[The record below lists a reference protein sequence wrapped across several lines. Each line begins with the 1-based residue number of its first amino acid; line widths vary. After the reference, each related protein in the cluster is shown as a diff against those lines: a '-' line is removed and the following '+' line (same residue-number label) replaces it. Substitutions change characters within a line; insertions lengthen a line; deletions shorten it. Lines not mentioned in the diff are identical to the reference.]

1 MEITMRASGALV
13 VAGLFSANLL
23 LAADPC
29 QSGLPAG
36 QRPGPYSFV
45 ISTGPL
51 RGQAQCFVCETAER
65 PAVVVFARDLSEPL
79 GKLVA
84 QLDQAVADRKKEELR
99 GWVTF
104 LSDDQPALDK
114 KVVDWGKKH
123 AVRTIPLGVFEDA
136 QGPPAYK
143 LAKDADVTV
152 LLFVKRKVVANFA
165 FRSGELT
172 EEKASEILKALPNIL
187 PAKE

>member
-1 MEITMRASGALV
+1 MCRSYFVAVTFVLFAS
-13 VAGLFSANLL
+13 LL
-23 LAADPC
+23 LAAEPC

-45 ISTGPL
+45 VSTGPL
-51 RGQAQCFVCETAER
+51 RGQSQCFVCETADR
-65 PAVVVFARDLSEPL
+65 PAVVVFARELSEPL

-84 QLDQAVADRKKEELR
+84 QLDKTVADHKKEEMR

-104 LSDDQPALDK
+104 LSEDQPTLDG
-114 KVVDWGKKH
+114 KVVEWGKKH
-123 AVRTIPLGVFEDA
+123 AVRTMPLGVFEDA

-143 LAKDADVTV
+143 LSKDADVTV
-152 LLFVKRKVVANFA
+152 LFFVKRKVVANFA
-165 FRSGELT
+165 YRSGELT
-172 EEKASEILKALPNIL
+172 DEKAADVLKALPNIL

>member
-1 MEITMRASGALV
+1 VLFAS
-13 VAGLFSANLL
+13 LL
-23 LAADPC
+23 LAAEPC

-45 ISTGPL
+45 VSTGPL
-51 RGQAQCFVCETAER
+51 RGQSQCFVCETADR
-65 PAVVVFARDLSEPL
+65 PAVVVFARELSEPL

-84 QLDQAVADRKKEELR
+84 QLDKTVADHKKEEMR

-104 LSDDQPALDK
+104 LSEDQPTLDG
-114 KVVDWGKKH
+114 KVVEWGKKH
-123 AVRTIPLGVFEDA
+123 AVRTMPLGVFEDA

-143 LAKDADVTV
+143 LSKDADVTV
-152 LLFVKRKVVANFA
+152 LFFVKRKVAANFA
-165 FRSGELT
+165 YRSGELT
-172 EEKASEILKALPNIL
+172 DEKTAEVLKALPNIL

>member
-1 MEITMRASGALV
+1 
-13 VAGLFSANLL
+13 
-23 LAADPC
+23 
-29 QSGLPAG
+29 
-36 QRPGPYSFV
+36 
-45 ISTGPL
+45 
-51 RGQAQCFVCETAER
+51 VCETADR
-65 PAVVVFARDLSEPL
+65 PAVVVFARELSEPL

-84 QLDQAVADRKKEELR
+84 QLDKAVADHKKEEMR

-104 LSDDQPALDK
+104 LSEDQPTLDG
-114 KVVDWGKKH
+114 KVVEWGKKH
-123 AVRTIPLGVFEDA
+123 AVRTMPLGVFEDA

-165 FRSGELT
+165 YRSGELT
-172 EEKASEILKALPNIL
+172 DEKAADVLKALPHIL